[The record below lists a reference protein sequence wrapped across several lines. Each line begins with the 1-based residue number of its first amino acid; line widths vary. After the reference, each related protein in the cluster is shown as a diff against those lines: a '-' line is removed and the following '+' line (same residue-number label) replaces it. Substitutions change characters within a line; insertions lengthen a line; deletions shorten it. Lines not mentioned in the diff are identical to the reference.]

1 MRRALLPKGWGARLL
16 ALLPFLFLLALAD
29 PPPPPQGQIDQGVR
43 DFLTG
48 ILNAMLNLND
58 WIALFKASL
67 RDFQAGAYT
76 IGRSLIVVGLIWSL
90 IRAVYYGSLEEVLG
104 AMARVVLAGGFLWFG
119 EVLDESFGGTQGVY
133 YAVTNTFRTEL
144 ADAMTEA
151 ANNLKAL
158 GAVINP
164 LFTLVAIAE
173 AGLVHVAGTALNQ
186 GNLSELSQ
194 QVLAGVGAA
203 AQLLNPASLLLIPF
217 VVIAMVL
224 TVLISTMFMLASAF
238 WPIVAGS
245 LALPIGLGPQLL
257 GRWLSVVV
265 WAFLMGAIG
274 PFVVRG
280 GMELGVS
287 RPAAY
292 IASQAVEI
300 VNTSVEQMV
309 GQFRENRRIFAETLN
324 DLALRNGWDPTVCGF
339 EVFVD
344 TDGKLNY
351 RNVAPNPSAILS
363 PVACGTMTKEAI
375 AQGMRQMGTFVLGIG
390 KGLVDMFQAWAQT
403 LLMTVGGMAAAL
415 LIAGYLSS
423 LVATFFGGLSLAVTA
438 AAVGYATSVAARGV
452 GGAGQ
457 MVQQAAGGLA
467 SAGQRAFTAGV
478 EGVGGYILE
487 SPRTPSSW
495 WSPPS
500 GGDAPA
506 LPPSYQRTVEVRAS
520 GTEVPWVHRAEYGEG
535 VGPAVVR
542 PAPGVGQSVGYTGP
556 GEVPS
561 YKGAPEAPGR
571 WTDRAKEVRPPETPS
586 GTTLPAGGP
595 PPGRWIDRSA
605 YRKGGDEE

>member
-1 MRRALLPKGWGARLL
+1 MKRLW
-16 ALLPFLFLLALAD
+16 ALLPFFLLAALAD

-43 DFLTG
+43 DFVTG
-48 ILNAMLNLND
+48 VLGAMLNLND
-58 WIALFKASL
+58 WIALFKAAM
-67 RDFQAGAYT
+67 RDFQSGAYT

-90 IRAVYYGSLEEVLG
+90 LRAVYYGSLEEILA

-119 EVLDESFGGTQGVY
+119 EVLDQTFGGVDGVY

-144 ADAMTEA
+144 AEAITEA
-151 ANNLKAL
+151 SNNLKAL

-164 LFTLVAIAE
+164 LFTIVAILE
-173 AGLVHVAGTALNQ
+173 AGVVNAAGTYLNTAN
-186 GNLSELSQ
+186 GPDWLDKVMS
-194 QVLAGVGAA
+194 GIGTA
-203 AQLLNPASLLLIPF
+203 AQLLNPASLLLVPF
-217 VVIAMVL
+217 VITAMVL
-224 TVLISTMFMLASAF
+224 TVIISTMFMLASAF

-245 LALPIGLGPQLL
+245 IALPIGLGPTLF

-265 WAFLMGAIG
+265 WAFIMGAVG

-280 GMELGVS
+280 GMELGVA

-292 IASQAVEI
+292 IASQAKTI
-300 VNTSVEQMV
+300 VDDTVKALTDQYRTN
-309 GQFRENRRIFAETLN
+309 REVFARNLQNLATANR
-324 DLALRNGWDPTVCGF
+324 WDPRICGF
-339 EVFVD
+339 EVVVNP
-344 TDGKLNY
+344 TDGRLDY
-351 RNVAPNPSAILS
+351 RNVEPDPNAVLS
-363 PVACGTMTKEAI
+363 PRACGIMTKEAI
-375 AQGMRQMGTFVLGIG
+375 GLTMRQVGVTVAGIA
-390 KGLVDMFQAWAQT
+390 KGLVDMFQAWVQT
-403 LLMTVGGMAAAL
+403 LFMTMGGMAAAL
-415 LIAGYLSS
+415 LITGYLAS
-423 LVATFFGGLSLAVTA
+423 LVASFFGGLSLAVTA

-457 MVQQAAGGLA
+457 MVQKAAGGLA
-467 SAGQRAFTAGV
+467 SAGR
-478 EGVGGYILE
+478 EGPPGTG
-487 SPRTPSSW
+487 PRTPSSW

-542 PAPGVGQSVGYTGP
+542 PAPGVGQSVGYAGS
-556 GEVPS
+556 GEVLS

-571 WTDRAKEVRPPETPS
+571 WIDRAKEVRPPETPS

>member
-29 PPPPPQGQIDQGVR
+29 PLPPPQGQIDQGVR

-164 LFTLVAIAE
+164 LFTIVAIVE
-173 AGLVHVAGTALNQ
+173 AGVVHLVGTGLND
-186 GNLSELSQ
+186 GTNMPDWAQ
-194 QVLAGVGAA
+194 QILAGIGAA
-203 AQLLNPASLLLIPF
+203 AQLLNPASLLLVPF
-217 VVIAMVL
+217 VIIAMVL

-245 LALPIGLGPQLL
+245 LALPIGLGPQLF

-265 WAFLMGAIG
+265 WAFIMGAVG

-292 IASQAVEI
+292 IASQAKEI
-300 VNTSVEQMV
+300 VDTTVEQLT
-309 GQFRENRRIFAETLN
+309 GQFRENRRIFAKTLQN
-324 DLALRNGWDPTVCGF
+324 LAVQNGWDPRVCGF
-339 EVFVD
+339 EVFAD

-351 RNVAPNPSAILS
+351 RNVPPDGKALLS

-438 AAVGYATSVAARGV
+438 AAVSYATGMATQAVGRAM
-452 GGAGQ
+452 GGAASALEG
-457 MVQQAAGGLA
+457 MGQAAGSLGRGLGGP
-467 SAGQRAFTAGV
+467 SRA
-478 EGVGGYILE
+478 L
-487 SPRTPSSW
+487 
-495 WSPPS
+495 PS
-500 GGDAPA
+500 GAGGGGFSSAASGGGQEVPPA
-506 LPPSYQRTVEVRAS
+506 YQRTVEVQAP
-520 GTEVPWVHRAEYGEG
+520 GTGVPYMHRAEYGQG
-535 VGPAVVR
+535 VEPAVVR

-605 YRKGGDEE
+605 YGKGGDEE

>member
-164 LFTLVAIAE
+164 LFTIVAIVE
-173 AGLVHVAGTALNQ
+173 AGVVHLVGTGLNN
-186 GNLSELSQ
+186 GTNMPDWAQ
-194 QVLAGVGAA
+194 QILAGIGAA
-203 AQLLNPASLLLIPF
+203 AQLLNPASLLLVPF
-217 VVIAMVL
+217 VIIAMVL

-245 LALPIGLGPQLL
+245 LALPIGLGPQLF

-265 WAFLMGAIG
+265 WAFIMGAVG

-292 IASQAVEI
+292 IASQAKEI
-300 VNTSVEQMV
+300 VDTTVEQLI

-324 DLALRNGWDPTVCGF
+324 DLAVQNGWDPRVCGF

-351 RNVAPNPSAILS
+351 RNVPPDGKALLS

-438 AAVGYATSVAARGV
+438 AAVSYATGMATQAVGRAM
-452 GGAGQ
+452 GGAASALEG
-457 MVQQAAGGLA
+457 MGQAAGSLGRGLGGPSRA
-467 SAGQRAFTAGV
+467 LLSGAGGGGFSSTA
-478 EGVGGYILE
+478 
-487 SPRTPSSW
+487 
-495 WSPPS
+495 S
-500 GGDAPA
+500 GGGQEVPPA
-506 LPPSYQRTVEVRAS
+506 YQRTVEVQAP
-520 GTEVPWVHRAEYGEG
+520 GTGVPLPYMHRAEYGQG
-535 VGPAVVR
+535 VEPAVVR

-561 YKGAPEAPGR
+561 YRAPEAPGR

>member
-58 WIALFKASL
+58 WIALFKASF

-164 LFTLVAIAE
+164 LFTIVAIVE
-173 AGLVHVAGTALNQ
+173 AGVVHLVGTALND
-186 GNLSELSQ
+186 GTNMPDWAQ
-194 QVLAGVGAA
+194 QILAGIGAA
-203 AQLLNPASLLLIPF
+203 AQLLNPASLLLVPF
-217 VVIAMVL
+217 VIIAMVL

-245 LALPIGLGPQLL
+245 LALPIGLGLQLF

-265 WAFLMGAIG
+265 WAFIMGAVG

-292 IASQAVEI
+292 IASQAKEI
-300 VNTSVEQMV
+300 VDTTVEQLT
-309 GQFRENRRIFAETLN
+309 GQFRENRRIFAETLQN
-324 DLALRNGWDPTVCGF
+324 LAVQNGWDPRVCGF
-339 EVFVD
+339 EVFAD

-351 RNVAPNPSAILS
+351 RNVPPDGKALLS

-438 AAVGYATSVAARGV
+438 AAVSYATGMATQAVGRAM
-452 GGAGQ
+452 GGAASALEG
-457 MVQQAAGGLA
+457 MGQAAGSLGRGL
-467 SAGQRAFTAGV
+467 
-478 EGVGGYILE
+478 GG
-487 SPRTPSSW
+487 PSR
-495 WSPPS
+495 PLPS
-500 GGDAPA
+500 GAGGGGFSSAASGGGQEVPPA
-506 LPPSYQRTVEVRAS
+506 YQRTVEVQAP
-520 GTEVPWVHRAEYGEG
+520 GTGVPYMHRAEYGQG
-535 VGPAVVR
+535 VEPAVVR

>member
-29 PPPPPQGQIDQGVR
+29 PPPPPRGQIDQGVR

-164 LFTLVAIAE
+164 LFTIVAIVE
-173 AGLVHVAGTALNQ
+173 AGVVHLVGTGLND
-186 GNLSELSQ
+186 GTNMPDWAQ
-194 QVLAGVGAA
+194 QILAGIGAA
-203 AQLLNPASLLLIPF
+203 AQLLNPASLLLVPF
-217 VVIAMVL
+217 VIIAMVL

-245 LALPIGLGPQLL
+245 LALPIGLGPQLF

-265 WAFLMGAIG
+265 WAFIMGAVG

-292 IASQAVEI
+292 IVSQAKEI
-300 VNTSVEQMV
+300 VDTTVEQLT
-309 GQFRENRRIFAETLN
+309 GQFRENRRIFAETLQN
-324 DLALRNGWDPTVCGF
+324 LAVQNGWDPRVCGF

-351 RNVAPNPSAILS
+351 RNVPPDGKALLS

-375 AQGMRQMGTFVLGIG
+375 AQGMRQMGTFALGIG

-438 AAVGYATSVAARGV
+438 AAVSYATGMATQAVGRAM
-452 GGAGQ
+452 GGAASALEG
-457 MVQQAAGGLA
+457 MGQAAGSLGRGLGGP
-467 SAGQRAFTAGV
+467 SRA
-478 EGVGGYILE
+478 L
-487 SPRTPSSW
+487 
-495 WSPPS
+495 PS
-500 GGDAPA
+500 GAGGGGFSSTASGGGQEVPPA
-506 LPPSYQRTVEVRAS
+506 YQRTVEVQAP
-520 GTEVPWVHRAEYGEG
+520 GTGVPYMHRAEYGQG
-535 VGPAVVR
+535 VEPAVVR

-571 WTDRAKEVRPPETPS
+571 WTDRAREVRPPETPS

>member
-1 MRRALLPKGWGARLL
+1 M
-16 ALLPFLFLLALAD
+16 ALAD

-164 LFTLVAIAE
+164 LFTIVAIVE
-173 AGLVHVAGTALNQ
+173 AGVVHLVGTGLND
-186 GNLSELSQ
+186 GTNMPDWAQ
-194 QVLAGVGAA
+194 QILAGIGAA
-203 AQLLNPASLLLIPF
+203 AQLLNPASLLLVPF
-217 VVIAMVL
+217 VIIAMVL

-245 LALPIGLGPQLL
+245 LALPIGLGPQLF

-265 WAFLMGAIG
+265 WAFIMGAVG

-292 IASQAVEI
+292 IASQAKEI
-300 VNTSVEQMV
+300 VDTTVEQLT

-324 DLALRNGWDPTVCGF
+324 DLAVQNGWDPRVCGF

-351 RNVAPNPSAILS
+351 RNVPPDGKALLS

-438 AAVGYATSVAARGV
+438 AAVSYATGMATQAVGRAM
-452 GGAGQ
+452 GGAASALEG
-457 MVQQAAGGLA
+457 MGQAAGSLGRGLGGP
-467 SAGQRAFTAGV
+467 SRA
-478 EGVGGYILE
+478 L
-487 SPRTPSSW
+487 
-495 WSPPS
+495 PS
-500 GGDAPA
+500 GAGGGGFSSAASGGGQEVPPA
-506 LPPSYQRTVEVRAS
+506 YQRTVEVQAP
-520 GTEVPWVHRAEYGEG
+520 GTGVPYMHRAEYGQG
-535 VGPAVVR
+535 VEPAVVR

-561 YKGAPEAPGR
+561 YRAPEAPGR

>member
-29 PPPPPQGQIDQGVR
+29 PPPPPRGQIDQGVR

-164 LFTLVAIAE
+164 LFTIVAIVE
-173 AGLVHVAGTALNQ
+173 AGVVHLVGTGLND
-186 GNLSELSQ
+186 GTNMPDWAQ
-194 QVLAGVGAA
+194 QILAGIGAA
-203 AQLLNPASLLLIPF
+203 AQLLNPASLLLVPF
-217 VVIAMVL
+217 VIIAMVL

-245 LALPIGLGPQLL
+245 LALPIGLGPQLF

-265 WAFLMGAIG
+265 WAFIMGAVG

-292 IASQAVEI
+292 IVSQAKEI
-300 VNTSVEQMV
+300 VDTTVEQLT
-309 GQFRENRRIFAETLN
+309 GQFRENRRIFAETLQN
-324 DLALRNGWDPTVCGF
+324 LAVQNGWDPRVCGF
-339 EVFVD
+339 EVFAD

-351 RNVAPNPSAILS
+351 RNVPPDGKALLS

-438 AAVGYATSVAARGV
+438 AAVSYATGMATQAVGRAM
-452 GGAGQ
+452 GGAASALEG
-457 MVQQAAGGLA
+457 MGQAAGSLGRGLGGP
-467 SAGQRAFTAGV
+467 SRA
-478 EGVGGYILE
+478 L
-487 SPRTPSSW
+487 
-495 WSPPS
+495 PS
-500 GGDAPA
+500 GAGGGGFSSAASGGGQEVPPA
-506 LPPSYQRTVEVRAS
+506 YQRTVEVQAP
-520 GTEVPWVHRAEYGEG
+520 GTGVPYMHRAEYGQG
-535 VGPAVVR
+535 VEPAVVR

>member
-164 LFTLVAIAE
+164 LFTIVAIVE
-173 AGLVHVAGTALNQ
+173 AGVVHLVGTGLND
-186 GNLSELSQ
+186 GTNMPDWAQ
-194 QVLAGVGAA
+194 QILAGIGAA
-203 AQLLNPASLLLIPF
+203 AQLLNPASLLLVPF
-217 VVIAMVL
+217 VIIAMVL

-245 LALPIGLGPQLL
+245 LALPIGLGPQLF

-265 WAFLMGAIG
+265 WAFIMGAVG

-292 IASQAVEI
+292 IVSQAKEI
-300 VNTSVEQMV
+300 VDTTVEQLT
-309 GQFRENRRIFAETLN
+309 GQFRENRRIFAETLQN
-324 DLALRNGWDPTVCGF
+324 LAVQNGWDPRVCGF
-339 EVFVD
+339 EVFAD

-351 RNVAPNPSAILS
+351 RNVPPDGKALLS

-438 AAVGYATSVAARGV
+438 AAVSYATGMATQAVGRAM
-452 GGAGQ
+452 GGAASALEG
-457 MVQQAAGGLA
+457 MGQAAGSLGRGLGGP
-467 SAGQRAFTAGV
+467 SRA
-478 EGVGGYILE
+478 L
-487 SPRTPSSW
+487 
-495 WSPPS
+495 PS
-500 GGDAPA
+500 GAGGGGFSSAASGGGQEVPPA
-506 LPPSYQRTVEVRAS
+506 YQRTVEVQAP
-520 GTEVPWVHRAEYGEG
+520 GTGVPYMHRAEYGQG
-535 VGPAVVR
+535 VEPAVVR

>member
-1 MRRALLPKGWGARLL
+1 MRRVL
-16 ALLPFLFLLALAD
+16 AFLTPFLLLVALAD
-29 PPPPPQGQIDQGVR
+29 PPPPPQAEIDNTIR

-48 ILNAMLNLND
+48 ILSAMLNLND

-90 IRAVYYGSLEEVLG
+90 IRAVYYGSLEEILG

-133 YAVTNTFRTEL
+133 YAVTDTFRTEL
-144 ADAMTEA
+144 AEAMTEA
-151 ANNLKAL
+151 SNNLKAL

-403 LLMTVGGMAAAL
+403 LMMVAGGMAAAL

-478 EGVGGYILE
+478 ERVGGYILE

-520 GTEVPWVHRAEYGEG
+520 GTEVPWMHRAEYGEG

-542 PAPGVGQSVGYTGP
+542 PAPGVGQSVGYAGS
-556 GEVPS
+556 GEVLS

>member
-164 LFTLVAIAE
+164 LFTIVAIVE
-173 AGLVHVAGTALNQ
+173 AGVVHLVGTGLND
-186 GNLSELSQ
+186 GTNMPDWAQ
-194 QVLAGVGAA
+194 QILAGIGAA
-203 AQLLNPASLLLIPF
+203 AQLLNPASLLLVPF
-217 VVIAMVL
+217 VIIAMVL

-245 LALPIGLGPQLL
+245 LALPIGLGPQLF

-265 WAFLMGAIG
+265 WAFIMGAVG

-292 IASQAVEI
+292 IASQAKEI
-300 VNTSVEQMV
+300 VDTTVEQLT

-324 DLALRNGWDPTVCGF
+324 DLAVQNGWDPRVCGF

-351 RNVAPNPSAILS
+351 RNVPPDGKALLS

-438 AAVGYATSVAARGV
+438 AAVSYATGMATQAVGRAM
-452 GGAGQ
+452 GGAASALEG
-457 MVQQAAGGLA
+457 MGQAAGSLGRGLGGP
-467 SAGQRAFTAGV
+467 SRA
-478 EGVGGYILE
+478 L
-487 SPRTPSSW
+487 
-495 WSPPS
+495 PS
-500 GGDAPA
+500 GAGGGGFSSAASGGGQEVPPA
-506 LPPSYQRTVEVRAS
+506 YQRTVEVQAP
-520 GTEVPWVHRAEYGEG
+520 GTGVPYMHRAEYGQG
-535 VGPAVVR
+535 VEPAVVR

>member
-164 LFTLVAIAE
+164 LFTIVAIVE
-173 AGLVHVAGTALNQ
+173 AGVVHLVGTGLND
-186 GNLSELSQ
+186 GTNMPDWAQ
-194 QVLAGVGAA
+194 QILAGIGAA
-203 AQLLNPASLLLIPF
+203 AQLLNPASLLLVPF
-217 VVIAMVL
+217 VIIAMVL

-245 LALPIGLGPQLL
+245 LALPIGLGPQLF

-265 WAFLMGAIG
+265 WAFIMGAVG

-292 IASQAVEI
+292 IVSQAKEI
-300 VNTSVEQMV
+300 VDTTVEQLT
-309 GQFRENRRIFAETLN
+309 GQFRENRRIFAETLQN
-324 DLALRNGWDPTVCGF
+324 LAVQNGWDPRVCGF
-339 EVFVD
+339 EVFAD

-351 RNVAPNPSAILS
+351 RNVPPDGKALLS

-438 AAVGYATSVAARGV
+438 AAIGYATGMATQAVGRAM
-452 GGAGQ
+452 GGAASALEG
-457 MVQQAAGGLA
+457 MGQAAGSLDRGLGGP
-467 SAGQRAFTAGV
+467 SRA
-478 EGVGGYILE
+478 L
-487 SPRTPSSW
+487 
-495 WSPPS
+495 PS
-500 GGDAPA
+500 GAGGGGFSSAASGGGQEVPPA
-506 LPPSYQRTVEVRAS
+506 YQRTVEVQAP
-520 GTEVPWVHRAEYGEG
+520 GTGVPYMHRAEYGQG
-535 VGPAVVR
+535 VEPAVVR

-561 YKGAPEAPGR
+561 YRAPEAPGR

>member
-1 MRRALLPKGWGARLL
+1 
-16 ALLPFLFLLALAD
+16 
-29 PPPPPQGQIDQGVR
+29 
-43 DFLTG
+43 
-48 ILNAMLNLND
+48 
-58 WIALFKASL
+58 
-67 RDFQAGAYT
+67 
-76 IGRSLIVVGLIWSL
+76 
-90 IRAVYYGSLEEVLG
+90 
-104 AMARVVLAGGFLWFG
+104 MARVVLAGGFLWFG

-245 LALPIGLGPQLL
+245 LALPIGLGPQLF

-403 LLMTVGGMAAAL
+403 LMMVAGGMAAAL

-500 GGDAPA
+500 GGMPR
-506 LPPSYQRTVEVRAS
+506 PC
-520 GTEVPWVHRAEYGEG
+520 
-535 VGPAVVR
+535 R
-542 PAPGVGQSVGYTGP
+542 PATSARWRCGPPGRRCRGCTGP
-556 GEVPS
+556 S
-561 YKGAPEAPGR
+561 TA
-571 WTDRAKEVRPPETPS
+571 RAWGPPWC
-586 GTTLPAGGP
+586 GP
-595 PPGRWIDRSA
+595 PPGWGRAWATRVPGRSPPT
-605 YRKGGDEE
+605 REPLRPREGGPTGPRRCGPRRPPRAPPFPQGGRLRAGGLTGALTGREVMRSEALD